1 MEIRHKKLRVVGAF
15 VIAVFV
21 LVIVLGTF
29 WYLNKPRTDP
39 VSSRSSTQS
48 ATSEQPKA
56 ITVNLPNATPV
67 TAIKEDYDS
76 DASLWRIVSKDYPY
90 NDSHYVPSGL
100 ELATVS
106 SRTDKS
112 NEERS
117 LRADIMPAV
126 EKLFTAMTAQ
136 GYDMMIG
143 SGYRSYDLQNMY
155 YTNYVKASGEAA
167 ANQFSAKPG
176 QSEHQSG
183 LAFDISYQ
191 SRQCY
196 LDTCFGDTE
205 AGKWI
210 QAHSYEYG
218 FIVRYPKDKT
228 TVTKYMYEPWHLR
241 YVGTELAKALHDS
254 GLTLDEARPYL
265 QTALKELKDT
275 KAIPS
280 S

>member
-1 MEIRHKKLRVVGAF
+1 MEMRHKKSHVVALLGVAL
-15 VIAVFV
+15 VVAVG
-21 LVIVLGTF
+21 IGTF
-29 WYLNKPRTDP
+29 WYLTTLHTPP
-39 VSSRSSTQS
+39 VPSQT
-48 ATSEQPKA
+48 AVAPEVTKEPVVV
-56 ITVNLPNATPV
+56 TVKLPNASPI

-76 DASLWRIVSKDYPY
+76 DSSLWRVVSKDYVY

-112 NEERS
+112 KEERS
-117 LRADIMPAV
+117 LRVDIMPDV
-126 EKLFTAMTAQ
+126 EKLFTAMAAQ

-143 SGYRSYDLQNMY
+143 SGYRSYDQQNIY

-191 SRQCY
+191 TRQCY
-196 LDTCFGDTE
+196 LDACFGDTA
-205 AGKWI
+205 AGKWL

-218 FIVRYPKDKT
+218 FIIRYPKDKT
-228 TVTKYMYEPWHLR
+228 AVTKYIYEPWHLR
-241 YVGTELAKALHDS
+241 YVGTDISKALHDS

-265 QTALKELKDT
+265 QTALKELRDT
-275 KAIPS
+275 KVIPS